1 MDVVVAGAGAT
12 GAAVA
17 FVAAFA
23 VAVDAA
29 AVDAVYAAPVD
40 DGAAAAAEPELT
52 AVLAL
57 STLSSWVNHCFSH

>member
-17 FVAAFA
+17 FAAAFA

-40 DGAAAAAEPELT
+40 DAAAAEPELT